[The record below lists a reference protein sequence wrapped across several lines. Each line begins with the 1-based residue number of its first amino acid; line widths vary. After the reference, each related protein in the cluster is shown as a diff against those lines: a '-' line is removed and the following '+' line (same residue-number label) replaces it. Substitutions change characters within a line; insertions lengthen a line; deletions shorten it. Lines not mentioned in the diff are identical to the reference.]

1 MRRRLFLATLFLAA
15 HFLAALFL
23 AAPGLAEG
31 DEIEVFLQLPEY
43 GVALFGDVE
52 VGAEVYPVEAKVD
65 RVEFYVDGLLAAV
78 LRDAPWQTT
87 VDVGQD
93 NESHE
98 FLVQVYAVDGSI
110 AASTVRT
117 PALKTDDVVEVKL
130 QQLYVAAHN
139 GADRVLDLGRG
150 DFTVFDNGKRQE
162 ISTFESGDVP
172 FSAVLLLDASHSMS
186 GGRLEVALSGARSFL
201 AGMNDLDQAKLILH
215 SDRLIQET
223 PFTSFGS
230 VLSVGLAGAKA
241 GGGTALNDHLYLA
254 LKRLETVQGRR
265 VVILLSDGFDVE
277 SVLSMS
283 QVRWMVRQLQ
293 PVIYWIRLVE
303 GEADS
308 SDPSFGD
315 RKSFWRDAKGHRTE
329 IRELMETV
337 EESGGRIDVIRN
349 IEQVDASFQWILED
363 LRNQYVLGYLP
374 NAEADKDGR
383 HEIDVRV
390 DRRGVEIR
398 TRGSYLDSPSW
409 SGDR

>member
-1 MRRRLFLATLFLAA
+1 MTPSRIFFTAASLCVGLLWATSAQA
-15 HFLAALFL
+15 D
-23 AAPGLAEG
+23 E
-31 DEIEVFLQLPEY
+31 EIEVFLKLPEY

-52 VGAEVYPVEAKVD
+52 VGAEVYPVATEID

-93 NESHE
+93 NRSHE
-98 FLVQVYAVDGSI
+98 FLVQVYAQGGHI
-110 AASTVRT
+110 ATSTVHT
-117 PALKTDDVVEVKL
+117 PALKTDDVVDVKL
-130 QQLYVAAHN
+130 QQLYVAVHN
-139 GADRVLDLGRG
+139 GGDRVLDLARG
-150 DFTVFDNGKRQE
+150 DFTIFDNGRRQDLV
-162 ISTFESGDVP
+162 TFESGDVP
-172 FSAVLLLDASHSMS
+172 FSAVLLLDASYSMR
-186 GGRLEVALSGARSFL
+186 GGRLNVALRGARSFL
-201 AGMNDLDQAKLILH
+201 AGMNELDQAKLVLH

-265 VVILLSDGFDVE
+265 VVIILSDGFDVE

-293 PVIYWIRLVE
+293 PVIYWIRMVE

-308 SDPSFGD
+308 DDPSLGD
-315 RKSFWRDAKGHRTE
+315 RRSFWRDAKGHRAE

-337 EESGGRIDVIRN
+337 AESGGRIDVIRN
-349 IEQVDASFQWILED
+349 IEQVEASFQWILED

-374 NAEADKDGR
+374 NAEAGRDGR

-390 DRRGVEIR
+390 DRRGIDIR

-409 SGDR
+409 TGGR